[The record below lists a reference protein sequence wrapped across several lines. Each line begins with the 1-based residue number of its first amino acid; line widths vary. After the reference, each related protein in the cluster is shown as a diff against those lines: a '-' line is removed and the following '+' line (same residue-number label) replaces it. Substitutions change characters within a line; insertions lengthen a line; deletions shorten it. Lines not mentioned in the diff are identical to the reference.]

1 MEKILL
7 LIILLGFLWVIRAK
21 PFDVVVERDGSGNFA
36 KIAEAVAAAP
46 DRSTEKYYI
55 KIKSGTYVE
64 HIRIGTEK
72 TNLVFVGDGMD
83 VTIITNSR
91 SNHTGYSIFESATL
105 DVEGD
110 GFVAKGITFMNSAGP
125 NNGQAVA
132 LKSSSN
138 LSAFYLC
145 RFQGYQDTV
154 FVHKGL
160 QFYRDSEIYGNTD
173 FIFGNAAAVF
183 QNCHIF
189 VLNPTTNHACVITA
203 QGRAS
208 NEVFTGIVIQN
219 CTIKAATGFKKGT
232 KTYLGRPWSNLS
244 TVVILESFLDDLIDP
259 VGWLQWNNVDP
270 QHSSLYYGEYQN
282 QGPGADTSKRVKW
295 IGVKVLDFTEAK
307 LFTVRNFIKGLT
319 WIPSTNIPFL
329 PDLK

>member
-1 MEKILL
+1 MERILL
-7 LIILLGFLWVIRAK
+7 CIILLCSTWAIQAR
-21 PFDVVVERDGSGNFA
+21 PFDVVVARDGSGNFD
-36 KIAEAVAAAP
+36 KISEAVAAAP
-46 DRSTEKYYI
+46 DRSSEKYYI
-55 KIKSGTYVE
+55 RIKRGTYAE

-91 SNHTGYSIFESATL
+91 SNHSGYSIFESATV

-110 GFVAKGITFMNSAGP
+110 GFIAKGITFMNSAGP

-132 LKSSSN
+132 MKSSSN
-138 LSAFYLC
+138 LSAFYQC
-145 RFQGYQDTV
+145 RFKGYQDTL
-154 FVHKGL
+154 FVDKGL

-203 QGRAS
+203 QGRVS
-208 NEVFTGIVIQN
+208 NDVFTGIVIHK
-219 CTIKAATGFKKGT
+219 CTIVAADGFRKGT
-232 KTYLGRPWSNLS
+232 KTYLGRPWSSLS

-259 VGWLQWNNVDP
+259 KGWLQWNRVDP
-270 QHSSLYYGEYQN
+270 QHSSLYYGEYGN
-282 QGPGADTSKRVKW
+282 QGPGADTSRRVKW
-295 IGVKVLDFTEAK
+295 RGVKMLDFTEASK
-307 LFTVRNFIKGLT
+307 FSVRNFIRGQS
-319 WIPSTNIPFL
+319 WIPFTNIPFV

>member
-1 MEKILL
+1 MCIVLCQLKWSPENKAAALL
-7 LIILLGFLWVIRAK
+7 STFSTNSNG
-21 PFDVVVERDGSGNFA
+21 VVARDGSGEFA

-46 DRSTEKYYI
+46 DHSTEKYYI

-64 HIRIGTEK
+64 HIRIGMEK

-91 SNHTGYSIFESATL
+91 SNHTGYSIFESATV

-132 LKSSSN
+132 MKSSSN
-138 LSAFYLC
+138 LSAFYRC
-145 RFQGYQDTV
+145 RFQGYQDTL
-154 FVHKGL
+154 FVEKGL

-203 QGRAS
+203 QGR
-208 NEVFTGIVIQN
+208 
-219 CTIKAATGFKKGT
+219 
-232 KTYLGRPWSNLS
+232 
-244 TVVILESFLDDLIDP
+244 SFLDDLIDP
-259 VGWLQWNNVDP
+259 MGWLQWNNVNP

-282 QGPGADTSKRVKW
+282 QGPGADTSDRVNWK
-295 IGVKVLDFTEAK
+295 GVKVLDFTEAK
-307 LFTVRNFIKGLT
+307 LFTVRNFIKGQN
-319 WIPSTNIPFL
+319 WIPLTNIPFL
-329 PDLK
+329 PDLKQSLL